1 MGAEFFVILVPWPQ
15 QITPEVIQRL
25 HEKVDMIGD
34 DIVNYISEW
43 IYPLDQAT
51 EFQDLE
57 EQLGD
62 DGLTDAYL
70 EREAAK
76 LILHKVVDRFV
87 PKAHTFRDTHLYQ
100 LNGVSYMISGGMSYG
115 DAPTES
121 YRELEWL
128 NASGIMDE
136 FEDA

>member
-1 MGAEFFVILVPWPQ
+1 MSMEFFVILVPWPKQ
-15 QITPEVIQRL
+15 TTSKVIQRL
-25 HEKVDMIGD
+25 HEKIDQID
-34 DIVNYISEW
+34 ESIIDHIDEW
-43 IYPLDQAT
+43 VTPLSMTD
-51 EFQDLE
+51 EFHELE
-57 EQLGD
+57 KQCGD